1 MLILTLTI
9 SAFDPE
15 DDSNLTAVAGDYSAV
30 FPLLVISVF
39 VSLMLSRQSVFYD
52 TQRSRG
58 DIMALPEVLCEPGKE
73 GTPMVLDYDKEYY
86 DEEGSEYSSE
96 GYMTDQDTTPPQQEQ
111 QITQDDIEKEFNA
124 KAGEMTAVL
133 APQEPPASRRT
144 NSSESAGRG
153 ISPLPPRPHDKK
165 KSSEELLGEK
175 GNQESA
181 PLGEMSSSRLDEL
194 LSKPLDYERPAKARH
209 RRIQSA
215 PDVNFGKR
223 FRNRSGT
230 FDKNMA
236 VEGNVSESAGG
247 GGRHTRSDSFNSQA
261 SGKVMRVATVGHLS
275 VEQPSLMDQAR
286 LRAAT
291 RYACVFLLFSLF
303 SRTGS
308 SSHHHSCAFCC
319 CQSVIVESRHVRHP
333 SMPSRIPRGRHSR
346 QSSASSIGMS
356 SGGTPPLSV
365 AVAANA
371 AGLPTNEV
379 ESAYTSAVNRET
391 IRSSVHGN
399 NRTENGS
406 ARPQYY
412 N

>member
-39 VSLMLSRQSVFYD
+39 VSLMISRQSVFYD

-58 DIMALPEVLCEPGKE
+58 DIMALPEVLCEPGKA
-73 GTPMVLDYDKEYY
+73 GSPMVLDFEQNLYDG
-86 DEEGSEYSSE
+86 EGSEYSSE
-96 GYMTDQDTTPPQQEQ
+96 GYMTDPDAAPPQQEQ
-111 QITQDDIEKEFNA
+111 QITQADIEKEFNA
-124 KAGEMTAVL
+124 KAGEMTAV
-133 APQEPPASRRT
+133 ATPQEQAASRRT
-144 NSSESAGRG
+144 NSSDGVSRG
-153 ISPLPPRPHDKK
+153 ISPLPPRPHDK

-181 PLGEMSSSRLDEL
+181 ALGELPSSRLDEL
-194 LSKPLDYERPAKARH
+194 LAKPLDYERPTKARH

-230 FDKNMA
+230 FDKNMT

-247 GGRHTRSDSFNSQA
+247 GGRHNRSDSFGSQA

-286 LRAAT
+286 LRAA
-291 RYACVFLLFSLF
+291 
-303 SRTGS
+303 SR
-308 SSHHHSCAFCC
+308 
-319 CQSVIVESRHVRHP
+319 
-333 SMPSRIPRGRHSR
+333 
-346 QSSASSIGMS
+346 
-356 SGGTPPLSV
+356 
-365 AVAANA
+365 
-371 AGLPTNEV
+371 
-379 ESAYTSAVNRET
+379 
-391 IRSSVHGN
+391 
-399 NRTENGS
+399 
-406 ARPQYY
+406 
-412 N
+412 